1 MRVLFANCLH
11 LGCRPTYK
19 MRDYLHMRFEGIV
32 RKPFLRMYKDGPIL
46 KVCISGGV
54 LSFAAGVQAPQIHR
68 VIQLPG

>member
-1 MRVLFANCLH
+1 
-11 LGCRPTYK
+11 
-19 MRDYLHMRFEGIV
+19 MRDYLHVRFKGIV

-68 VIQLPG
+68 VIQRPG